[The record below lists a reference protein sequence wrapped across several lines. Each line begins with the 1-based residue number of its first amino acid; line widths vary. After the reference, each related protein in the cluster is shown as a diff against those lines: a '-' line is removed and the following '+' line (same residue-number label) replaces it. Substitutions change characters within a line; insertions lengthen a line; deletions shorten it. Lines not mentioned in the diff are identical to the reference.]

1 MSTSQSFA
9 TEIHNL
15 CFEGHTFRPCHI
27 HILEDLVLAEV
38 AKSPKP
44 TLYEKMKVVLEEYK

>member
-9 TEIHNL
+9 TEIHKL

-38 AKSPKP
+38 AKAPKP